1 MTSVC
6 ADDGRPGRPR
16 LLSWRSLLK
25 IHVTETHQQSNKE
38 FSSRGPSR
46 ANWMGISCNNR
57 CFNVGVHDHRQ
68 TDPPQLCA
76 LEIGRRGID
85 SGQRTNAK
93 RDNGPTGQ
101 QGTEQRDNGKGPTGQ
116 RKRAQREGVNGPT
129 GHRESQPS
137 LKLDA
142 FGMFGPVWPGLYVV
156 PPGSLHCVAWFD
168 RSWFVEISPS
178 MAFLDENGRETWWWW
193 REREIK
199 FSSVKARTMRV
210 QQCWWD
216 VVK

>member
-1 MTSVC
+1 
-6 ADDGRPGRPR
+6 
-16 LLSWRSLLK
+16 
-25 IHVTETHQQSNKE
+25 
-38 FSSRGPSR
+38 
-46 ANWMGISCNNR
+46 MGISCNNR

-129 GHRESQPS
+129 GHWERAHRTPGITAILEIGCFWDVWSCLTRTICGASWISS
-137 LKLDA
+137 LCRLA
-142 FGMFGPVWPGLYVV
+142 WPVMIRR
-156 PPGSLHCVAWFD
+156 D
-168 RSWFVEISPS
+168 RKRQGDLMVME
-178 MAFLDENGRETWWWW
+178 
-193 REREIK
+193 RERDQV
-199 FSSVKARTMRV
+199 FLS
-210 QQCWWD
+210 
-216 VVK
+216 